1 MNESKL
7 NELLSRLN
15 DELDKTDSVDPE
27 TLSLLQELQ
36 VDLQRLGSGESP
48 APDQETVLEQ
58 AQALEARFAAEHPA
72 AERFVREIMDMLAK
86 VGI

>member
-7 NELLSRLN
+7 NDLLSKLN
-15 DELDKTDSVDPE
+15 DELDRIDSVDPE
-27 TLSLLQELQ
+27 TLRLLQELQ
-36 VDLQRLGSGESP
+36 SDLQRLGSGEAP
-48 APDQETVLEQ
+48 APDQDSVLEQ
-58 AQALEARFAAEHPA
+58 AQALETRFAAEHPK

>member
-7 NELLSRLN
+7 NELLSQLN
-15 DELDKTDSVDPE
+15 DELDRTDSVDPE
-27 TLSLLQELQ
+27 TLGLLQELQ
-36 VDLQRLGSGESP
+36 SDLQRLGSGEDS

-58 AQALEARFAAEHPA
+58 AQALETRFAAEHPA
-72 AERFVREIMDMLAK
+72 AERFIREIMDMLAK